1 MRKLIQKIRK
11 LLKQSEFLVGIVR
24 AARAGLLDIKKIYG
38 FMTRRRKIRS
48 YLYNNNQLKK
58 LQLGTSNSPIIGW
71 LNTDVLPTNR
81 RVAYLDATR
90 RFPFNDDIFDYVY
103 SEHMIEHIEHQS
115 AVFMLR
121 ECFRVLKPGGKIRIS
136 TPDLKVYTSLQSKEK
151 TASQN
156 FYVDWVTER
165 FMPDVDYCK
174 EVFLINNAFRAWG
187 HQFLY
192 DRETL
197 KVTMTRIGFEDIKYY
212 QPGVSD
218 DENLRGIESHG
229 NMIECEEINQFEAF
243 AIEGRSPS
251 PKK

>member
-103 SEHMIEHIEHQS
+103 SEHMIEHLEHQS

-197 KVTMTRIGFEDIKYY
+197 KVTMTRIGFGDIKYY

-243 AIEGRSPS
+243 AIEGRSPN

>member
-1 MRKLIQKIRK
+1 MIPKLQD
-11 LLKQSEFLVGIVR
+11 LLKRSGFLVGVVR
-24 AARAGLLDIKKIYG
+24 ASREGVADVKKIYG

-48 YLYNNNQLKK
+48 YLHSNQLKK
-58 LQLGTSNSPIIGW
+58 LQLGTSHSPMVGW
-71 LNTDVLPTNR
+71 LNTDVLPTSR
-81 RVAYLDATR
+81 KVAYLDATR
-90 RFPFNDDIFDYVY
+90 RFPFNNDVFDYVY
-103 SEHMIEHIEHQS
+103 SEHMIEHIEHER

-136 TPDLKVYTSLQSKEK
+136 TPDLKVYTGLHSKEK
-151 TASQN
+151 TASQK
-156 FYVDWVTER
+156 FYIDWVIQNL
-165 FMPDVDYCK
+165 MPEVDYCE

-197 KVTMTRIGFEDIKYY
+197 RVTMTRSGFEDIEFYH
-212 QPGVSD
+212 PGVSN

-229 NMIECEEINQFEAF
+229 SVIGCEEINQFETF
-243 AIEGRSPS
+243 AVEGRTPN

>member
-103 SEHMIEHIEHQS
+103 SEHMIEHIEQ
-115 AVFMLR
+115 
-121 ECFRVLKPGGKIRIS
+121 
-136 TPDLKVYTSLQSKEK
+136 
-151 TASQN
+151 
-156 FYVDWVTER
+156 
-165 FMPDVDYCK
+165 
-174 EVFLINNAFRAWG
+174 
-187 HQFLY
+187 
-192 DRETL
+192 
-197 KVTMTRIGFEDIKYY
+197 
-212 QPGVSD
+212 
-218 DENLRGIESHG
+218 LRGE
-229 NMIECEEINQFEAF
+229 F
-243 AIEGRSPS
+243 AIPNTIR
-251 PKK
+251 

>member
-103 SEHMIEHIEHQS
+103 SEHMIEHIDPES
-115 AVFMLR
+115 AVFMLS
-121 ECFRVLKPGGKIRIS
+121 ECFRVLKPG
-136 TPDLKVYTSLQSKEK
+136 V
-151 TASQN
+151 
-156 FYVDWVTER
+156 ER
-165 FMPDVDYCK
+165 S
-174 EVFLINNAFRAWG
+174 VFQPLI
-187 HQFLY
+187 
-192 DRETL
+192 
-197 KVTMTRIGFEDIKYY
+197 
-212 QPGVSD
+212 
-218 DENLRGIESHG
+218 
-229 NMIECEEINQFEAF
+229 
-243 AIEGRSPS
+243 
-251 PKK
+251 

>member
-197 KVTMTRIGFEDIKYY
+197 KVTMTRIGFEDIKY
-212 QPGVSD
+212 V
-218 DENLRGIESHG
+218 
-229 NMIECEEINQFEAF
+229 
-243 AIEGRSPS
+243 
-251 PKK
+251 